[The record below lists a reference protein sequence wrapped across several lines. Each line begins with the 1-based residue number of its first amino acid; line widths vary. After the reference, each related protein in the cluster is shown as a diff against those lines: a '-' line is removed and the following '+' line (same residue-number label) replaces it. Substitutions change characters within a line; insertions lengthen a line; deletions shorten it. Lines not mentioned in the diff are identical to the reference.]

1 MTTQSPSF
9 MCSGE
14 ATRKSGSEATLN
26 DRGSGTAVA
35 YDSLK
40 KSGQEARALATT
52 EREVASV
59 VLSRLLRWIATD
71 GMDALADLPSD
82 PLDWPSR

>member
-1 MTTQSPSF
+1 

-40 KSGQEARALATT
+40 KSGQEARALAQCPQVWAWK
-52 EREVASV
+52 RK
-59 VLSRLLRWIATD
+59 LFRLLGYQRRLHNSSNVMGSFVDSW
-71 GMDALADLPSD
+71 
-82 PLDWPSR
+82 